1 MSDCKYIENKNSFI
15 LFQEEEKNNQK
26 KNLSIQNLK
35 NIIERFLLQ
44 TDVTPSSRLTYKRGL
59 NSFYLWYIEKF
70 EKNDL
75 FILNR
80 ESLIEYKN
88 FLDEKNLQPF
98 TRSLYLVCI
107 RQFFSWTESI
117 LLYPNIAKGIKG
129 LKRLNKLH
137 NKDSLSKESVIM
149 LLNSIEKIS
158 LHGMRD
164 YVLIYLLVHTGLRLI
179 EVSGILISDIE
190 RDPVKGTAKVWVR
203 GKGRDGKD
211 AFVILLPEV
220 LKIIDIYLK
229 KRGEIEKETV
239 KEYAYLFISHNFH
252 KIQNKSRKRM
262 STQSLSR
269 IIRLRM
275 KNANIKSKRISAHSL
290 RHTFGV
296 MAIRGGASLYEVQLA
311 MRHSSPSTTQV
322 YLGDIE
328 QMKREEASPEL
339 RVREMLKID

>member
-1 MSDCKYIENKNSFI
+1 MSNTEYFHNKNLIISF
-15 LFQEEEKNNQK
+15 EEEKTNQK

-59 NSFYLWYIEKF
+59 NKFYLWCIEKF
-70 EKNDL
+70 GRNDL

-80 ESLIEYKN
+80 EALIEYKN
-88 FLDEKNLQPF
+88 FLDEANLQPF
-98 TRSLYLVCI
+98 TRSLYLVCL

-117 LLYPNIAKGIKG
+117 LLYPNVAKGIKG
-129 LKRLNKLH
+129 ARKLSKLH
-137 NKDSLSKESVIM
+137 NKDSLPKESVFK
-149 LLNSIEKIS
+149 LLNTIDKTS

-164 YVLIYLLVHTGLRLI
+164 YLLIYLLVHTGLRLI
-179 EVSGILISDIE
+179 ETSGILISDIE
-190 RDPVKGTAKVWVR
+190 RDLVKGTAKVWVR

-220 LKIIDIYLK
+220 LQIIDNYLK
-229 KRGEIEKETV
+229 KRSEFEKETV
-239 KEYAYLFISHNFH
+239 KDYAYLFISHNLH
-252 KIQNKSRKRM
+252 KIQNKSRKKM

-275 KNANIKSKRISAHSL
+275 KNANVKSKRISAHSL

-311 MRHSSPSTTQV
+311 MRHSSPSTTQI

-328 QMKREEASPEL
+328 QMKREEASPEI
-339 RVREMLKID
+339 RVREMLKQD